1 MKSGNSPLRPSGID
15 VPGTGIGVEL
25 APVTAINVLATW
37 ISVELAEATAVGN
50 ILAAGVSGTAAKGAA
65 SVRRWHKEQGSHYS
79 AKERELAKH
88 LVFNFL
94 SPP

>member
-1 MKSGNSPLRPSGID
+1 
-15 VPGTGIGVEL
+15 VEL

-65 SVRRWHKEQGSHYS
+65 SVRRWHKEQGNRYS